1 MNFPDLAQNGR
12 GRGVGGRGAGRG
24 AVLDTGILE
33 ILTNDDTNDVSNPL
47 TAPIRAIQMKEVAL
61 DVWMRG
67 LTTNMSS
74 RIGVQLSN
82 DPIDFTS
89 GSEAVLVTGYQSS
102 NGWVYGTTWHDLTS
116 LGLTDANYGLY
127 LRFVALAKRST
138 AGSGIESGQI
148 RLRVRQ
154 KPVRA
159 RTLTSSMVR
168 VNSEGS
174 GSTTV
179 FVPMTNPIPTEG
191 VAVHRVMTEVS
202 ANMGVSVQPAWQE
215 TDTPDDASSWSAAT
229 TIESAVVSNAV
240 SYPGNV
246 ASVSFTK
253 RFCRYGADCK
263 NNTATTPVKAALV
276 RLTIDQRD
284 Q

>member
-1 MNFPDLAQNGR
+1 MNFTDMAQNGR
-12 GRGVGGRGAGRG
+12 GRGMGGRGAGRG

-33 ILTNDDTNDVSNPL
+33 IVTNDDTNDMANPL

-67 LTTNMSS
+67 LTTDMSS

-82 DPIDFTS
+82 NPIDFTS
-89 GSEAVLVTGYQSS
+89 GVQAVLVTGYQSS

-116 LGLTDANYGLY
+116 LGIADANYGLY
-127 LRFVALAKRST
+127 LRFVALAKRAT
-138 AGSGIESGQI
+138 AGSGFESGQI

-159 RTLTSSMVR
+159 RTLMSSMVR

-179 FVPMTNPIPTEG
+179 FIPMTESPPDRERRGTPGDDGG
-191 VAVHRVMTEVS
+191 VCEHGGLGA
-202 ANMGVSVQPAWQE
+202 AW
-215 TDTPDDASSWSAAT
+215 
-229 TIESAVVSNAV
+229 
-240 SYPGNV
+240 V
-246 ASVSFTK
+246 AGD
-253 RFCRYGADCK
+253 RYA
-263 NNTATTPVKAALV
+263 
-276 RLTIDQRD
+276 R
-284 Q
+284 